1 MNNTL
6 QFVTLF
12 LAELGLGS
20 AMVLPLIPVRVTG
33 KSFVRF
39 YYGLI
44 LTVLALFLLCM
55 VRLEQFHYNYAL
67 SLALGAWI
75 WLLSF
80 AKTQTKLEETLLR
93 VFAAFSLCVL
103 VLYTDRFVLP
113 HAETYHSAIQLS
125 FLIVATVFLAFHLMN
140 MIFGHW
146 YLINRQLPIAHLVTS
161 TKILTFVSYAR
172 VLAVALAAYYAAQNM
187 EAGAFERVIDI
198 RGHGIFF
205 WARVLAGLGI
215 PLLVAHLAHASA
227 KIGSNQSATGIM
239 YAGTIFV
246 LMGEI
251 LGLYLFFVT
260 GYFF

>member
-6 QFVTLF
+6 QFATLF

-39 YYGLI
+39 YYGFI
-44 LTVLALFLLCM
+44 LMALALFLFCM
-55 VRLEQFHYNYAL
+55 ARLEQFHYNYAL
-67 SLALGAWI
+67 ALALGAWI

-80 AKTQTKLEETLLR
+80 TKIQTRLEEILLR
-93 VFAAFSLCVL
+93 IFAAFSFCVL
-103 VLYTDRFVLP
+103 ILYAQKFAFS
-113 HAETYHSAIQLS
+113 HAETYHVAIQLC
-125 FLIVATVFLAFHLMN
+125 FFVVATVFLVFHLMN

-146 YLINRQLPIAHLVTS
+146 YLINRQLPIAHLVKS
-161 TKILTFVSYAR
+161 TKILTLVSYVR
-172 VLAVALAAYYAAQNM
+172 ILAVTMATLYASQKM
-187 EAGAFERVIDI
+187 EASAFERLLDI

-215 PLLVAHLAHASA
+215 PLLVSHLAHASA

-246 LMGEI
+246 LMGEL